1 MNTASR
7 VSTTPLWLCLLT
19 LLVGVGVL
27 GYYLF
32 QSHQSLVRQQA
43 EIADLHRDLYELSS
57 KFGRSQQ
64 DNNTHFEALRV
75 ALKEVVDIE
84 FDKNGALIT
93 KKRQRKNGV
102 ELR

>member
-1 MNTASR
+1 MNTVPR
-7 VSTTPLWLCLLT
+7 VSTTPLWLCMLT
-19 LLVGVGVL
+19 LLAGVGVL
-27 GYYLF
+27 AYYLF

-43 EIADLHRDLYELSS
+43 EIADLNRNLYDLSS

-64 DNNTHFEALRV
+64 DNNTQLEALHV

-93 KKRQRKNGV
+93 KKRQRKNGI